1 MCVVCITWIY
11 TKKDF
16 VSCALVVW
24 NGTGICKVSCYQ
36 IASEVR
42 VFGTRFEVNAL
53 SHRCV
58 KYFLQGSE
66 IKQNCCNLGLIV
78 CGYILNVC
86 MTLVMCE

>member
-42 VFGTRFEVNAL
+42 VFGTRFEVNVL
-53 SHRCV
+53 
-58 KYFLQGSE
+58 
-66 IKQNCCNLGLIV
+66 
-78 CGYILNVC
+78 
-86 MTLVMCE
+86 